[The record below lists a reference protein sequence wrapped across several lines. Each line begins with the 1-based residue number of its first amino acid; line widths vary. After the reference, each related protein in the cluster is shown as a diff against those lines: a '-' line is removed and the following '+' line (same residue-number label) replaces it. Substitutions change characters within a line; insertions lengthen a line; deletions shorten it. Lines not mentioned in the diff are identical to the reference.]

1 MAYWTIQNLGVGNV
15 ALIRGA
21 NANLQV
27 RRFEQIEMLNRVRAE
42 VAEAYARTHA
52 RYAQIETNEAAIQ
65 SGLLSF
71 TQDLD
76 RIRYRSRD
84 VLPIELL
91 NSFSLM
97 ANARI
102 DYIDAIVDYNRAQ
115 FELYVALGQPPANA
129 LARPGPHPGGGSQRR
144 HRSQS
149 QGFKATRQYAFW
161 RCQRALSSLPT
172 RSYEEDSRCMRAM
185 KQ

>member
-1 MAYWTIQNLGVGNV
+1 
-15 ALIRGA
+15 
-21 NANLQV
+21 
-27 RRFEQIEMLNRVRAE
+27 
-42 VAEAYARTHA
+42 HA
-52 RYAQIETNEAAIQ
+52 RYAQIETNESATK

-91 NSFSLM
+91 NSFQLM

-129 LARPGPHPGGGSQRR
+129 LAHPV
-144 HRSQS
+144 
-149 QGFKATRQYAFW
+149 
-161 RCQRALSSLPT
+161 PT
-172 RSYEEDSRCMRAM
+172 RGVAPSGVTAANPRAANPPANTRP
-185 KQ
+185 

>member
-1 MAYWTIQNLGVGNV
+1 DTVAFWTIQNLGVGNV
-15 ALIRGA
+15 ALIRAA

-52 RYAQIETNEAAIQ
+52 RYAQIETNESAVQ

-71 TQDLD
+71 TQDLT

-91 NSFSLM
+91 DSFRLM
-97 ANARI
+97 AGARI
-102 DYIDAIVDYNRAQ
+102 DDIIDYNRAQ

-129 LARPGPHPGGGSQRR
+129 LAHPVPTQGVAPSGVTEANPRAANPPADTRPRNAIGR
-144 HRSQS
+144 
-149 QGFKATRQYAFW
+149 
-161 RCQRALSSLPT
+161 
-172 RSYEEDSRCMRAM
+172 
-185 KQ
+185 